1 MARQD
6 NLRCKAVVSGNV
18 RNFHR
23 AILGR
28 ESASALP
35 LFVFPKR
42 QSHGLQRDTKGG
54 FLFSFDCRV
63 VELQARHLATAP
75 QVDVFTNRR
84 GRKSSKMSNDTSSTS
99 ISASCEAP
107 GSCTTTASQSN
118 SQLTGKPEIQEYC
131 ENQLDVIRQICGD
144 KRFQTPVSFVCI
156 AAFIG
161 YLSRLAYGNN
171 RAHDNDSK
179 MYKDF
184 VEEVMGASKSDY
196 KIIADELYYVFRCGI
211 VHSMSFTPPV
221 DASTPKCNIAISHD
235 PQTKWESGSGFYK
248 ENRQGVEWTVLNADD
263 LTADLSKAILHM
275 FADAALRQH
284 AIDFTNKQPPI
295 KGI

>member
-1 MARQD
+1 MAE
-6 NLRCKAVVSGNV
+6 CKT
-18 RNFHR
+18 RR
-23 AILGR
+23 L
-28 ESASALP
+28 
-35 LFVFPKR
+35 
-42 QSHGLQRDTKGG
+42 T
-54 FLFSFDCRV
+54 
-63 VELQARHLATAP
+63 TAP
-75 QVDVFTNRR
+75 QVDVFTDRR
-84 GRKSSKMSNDTSSTS
+84 GRKSSEMSNDTSSPS

-107 GSCTTTASQSN
+107 SSCTTTASQSN

-131 ENQLDVIRQICGD
+131 ENQLDVVRQICGD

-171 RAHDNDSK
+171 RAHDNDPK

-184 VEEVMGASKSDY
+184 VREVMGASKSDY
-196 KIIADELYYVFRCGI
+196 KIIADEMYYVFRCGI

-235 PQTKWESGSGFYK
+235 PQTKWKNGSGFYK

-263 LTADLSKAILHM
+263 LIADLSKAISYM
-275 FADAALRQH
+275 FADATLRQH
-284 AIDFTNKQPPI
+284 AIDFANKQQPI